1 MLSTTDARRA
11 NMTLYTEST
20 DVFGH
25 QARLVIQEK
34 NIEAELEDITEGHW
48 PEDVLAANPY
58 GTGPTLIDRDLVLFD
73 ARVIMD
79 YFDERFPHPP
89 LMPVDPV
96 ARAQARLLLHRIERD
111 WFSHW
116 DDLMGSDKTKA
127 NRVRKTI
134 REDLTVLAPAFEAL
148 PFFMSKEISLLDCT
162 LAPLL
167 WRLPELGIK
176 LPTSAKAVLDYAER
190 IFSRPTFQASLTE
203 AERELR

>member
-1 MLSTTDARRA
+1 MFSTTDTRRA
-11 NMTLYTEST
+11 NMTLYTDST
-20 DVFGH
+20 CVFGH
-25 QARLVIQEK
+25 QARMVIEEK
-34 NIEAELEDITEGHW
+34 NIEAEVEEVTEGHW
-48 PEDVLAANPY
+48 PEDVIAANPY

-73 ARVIMD
+73 AKVIMD

-96 ARAQARLLLHRIERD
+96 ARAQARLMLHRLEHD

-116 DDLMGSDKTKA
+116 YTLTGSDKTKA

-134 REDLTVLAPAFEAL
+134 REDLTVLAPIFEAM

-167 WRLPELGIK
+167 WRLPVLNIK
-176 LPTSAKAVLDYAER
+176 LPANAKPVLEYAER
-190 IFSRPTFQASLTE
+190 IFSRETFQASLTE
-203 AERELR
+203 AEREMR